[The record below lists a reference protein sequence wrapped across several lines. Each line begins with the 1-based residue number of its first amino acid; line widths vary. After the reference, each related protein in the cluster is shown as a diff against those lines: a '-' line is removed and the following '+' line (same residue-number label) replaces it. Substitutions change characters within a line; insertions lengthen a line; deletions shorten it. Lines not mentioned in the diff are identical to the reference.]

1 METIKF
7 VKKIYPNSWRWG
19 KGRVGV
25 DQAVVVE
32 LGQQRRRLRRTITCC
47 PAPSKVE
54 MLAGLLLLD
63 VIETESFE
71 DIETESFNLKIKLHS
86 IPHI

>member
-19 KGRVGV
+19 KGKVGV

-32 LGQQRRRLRRTITCC
+32 LGQQRRRLRRIITCC
-47 PAPSKVE
+47 PAASKVE
-54 MLAGLLLLD
+54 MQAGLLLLEN
-63 VIETESFE
+63 IETES
-71 DIETESFNLKIKLHS
+71 
-86 IPHI
+86 